1 MHVGFNNPPPPYS
14 EPSRCT
20 EHIETLIY
28 LRLMGSQMF
37 YLIIG
42 MGNRS
47 GPACYSEEEGMF
59 CFNCAPYRMNHISSA
74 GWQPLNRNECPFI
87 VGIYHCL
94 KRGGEIESRDL
105 VNVFSPRPS
114 QKAHCTIAHLT

>member
-1 MHVGFNNPPPPYS
+1 
-14 EPSRCT
+14 
-20 EHIETLIY
+20 
-28 LRLMGSQMF
+28 
-37 YLIIG
+37 
-42 MGNRS
+42 
-47 GPACYSEEEGMF
+47 MF

-105 VNVFSPRPS
+105 VNVFSPWPS
-114 QKAHCTIAHLT
+114 QKVHCTRTFNLNLSLFALCEHVFFLMQCVRALDFCMST